1 MKNVVGGIHVLA
13 ERGKRGVQVRTK
25 YAHHSCTDPKPPYFR
40 SVQRPP
46 CALARPRGYRQRP
59 TKTQS
64 VELMN
69 IYVANVPYSVKDQDL
84 RELFEPYGEVT
95 SAKVIMDKVTNRSR
109 GFGFVEMSDDNAGRT
124 AIEATNGK
132 NFHGRDLVVNE
143 ARPRTEG
150 DRPSFGGGGRSG
162 GSGGDRGGFRGG
174 DRGGDRGGFRSEE
187 RGDRRGGGFRNED
200 Y

>member
-1 MKNVVGGIHVLA
+1 
-13 ERGKRGVQVRTK
+13 
-25 YAHHSCTDPKPPYFR
+25 
-40 SVQRPP
+40 
-46 CALARPRGYRQRP
+46 
-59 TKTQS
+59 
-64 VELMN
+64 MN

-84 RELFEPYGEVT
+84 RELFEPFGEVV
-95 SAKVIMDKVTNRSR
+95 SAKIIMDKVTNRSR

-124 AIEATNGK
+124 AIEGTNGK

-150 DRPSFGGGGRSG
+150 DRPFRGGG
-162 GSGGDRGGFRGG
+162 GGDRGGFRNERNDRWERDG
-174 DRGGDRGGFRSEE
+174 DRGGDRSGYRSEE